1 MCAESVILD
10 GCVLAEPSQVHQPAL
25 NKALGVFVT
34 EQDIFPV
41 SVASG
46 ADCRT
51 DTCVSAVAAV
61 LLQDFENG
69 LCVVVYVS
77 RTLSGQE
84 RKYSVY
90 ELEALAVLFGVEK
103 FRMYLEHSEF
113 LLQTDK
119 QALSWVLARPRK
131 SGRLARLALRVSAF
145 RFRVEHVRVTQNMV
159 ADTLS
164 RMFDEQGRGVPSV
177 QDAPPVVLPVL
188 CEVPLFVSMS

>member
-1 MCAESVILD
+1 METDVVAWHTLRKDELLYELKVCGVEVDSNSDCATL
-10 GCVLAEPSQVHQPAL
+10 LA
-25 NKALGVFVT
+25 K
-34 EQDIFPV
+34 
-41 SVASG
+41 
-46 ADCRT
+46 T

-188 CEVPLFVSMS
+188 CEVPLLFQ